1 MSRTIRLLL
10 WVALLNALI
19 AGCIAPTAQAPAAGG
34 GEAAAQFP
42 TKAIQIMAPASPGGG
57 WDTTARL
64 VAQHLSEG
72 KISPVPVEV
81 FNVPGAGG
89 TVGLAQ
95 LVSQN
100 NADPYTIMMMGR
112 VMIGAILTN
121 KSPVT
126 LDQTTPLARMTAE
139 YEAIVVNS
147 ASPYQTL
154 QDLIDAF
161 KADPKSLAWAG
172 GSAGGTDHILVGQI
186 AKAVG
191 VSPTDINYVA
201 YAGGGEAA
209 TSILANE
216 VGAGVSSVSEF
227 SEFVK
232 SGQMRM
238 LAVSSEKRLDIVAD
252 VPTLQEAGV
261 DVTLLNW
268 RGLVAPAG
276 ISAEE
281 RAALVDLLTKLNQSQ
296 AWQDVLA
303 SNGWDNVFLADGF
316 DEYLKEESATIGDVL
331 KEIGLVQ

>member
-1 MSRTIRLLL
+1 MSRTRHLLL
-10 WVALLNALI
+10 LCALLVALLAS
-19 AGCIAPTAQAPAAGG
+19 CVAPTAPAGG
-34 GEAAAQFP
+34 DAASAVQFP
-42 TKAIQIMAPASPGGG
+42 TKPIQIMAPANPGGG

-64 VAQHLSEG
+64 VAQHLVDG
-72 KISPVPVEV
+72 KISPTAVEV

-95 LVSQN
+95 LASQN
-100 NADPYTIMMMGR
+100 QGDAYTIMMMGR

-121 KSPVT
+121 NSPIT
-126 LDQTTPLARMTAE
+126 LKETTPLVRLTAE
-139 YEAIVVNS
+139 YEAIVVNT

-161 KADPKSLAWAG
+161 KADPKSIAWAG

-186 AKAVG
+186 AKLVG
-191 VSPTDINYVA
+191 IAPADINYVA

-209 TSILANE
+209 TAILANE
-216 VGAGVSSVSEF
+216 VAAGVSSVSEF
-227 SEFVK
+227 TEFVK

-238 LAVSSEKRLDIVAD
+238 LAVSSEKRLDLVAD

-281 RAALVDLLTKLNQSQ
+281 RAALVDLLTKLNESQ
-296 AWQDVLA
+296 AWKDELA
-303 SNGWDNVFLADGF
+303 ANGWDNVFLADGF
-316 DEYLKEESATIGDVL
+316 DAYLEEESATITAVL

>member
-1 MSRTIRLLL
+1 MSRTRHLLL
-10 WVALLNALI
+10 LCALLVALLAS
-19 AGCIAPTAQAPAAGG
+19 CVAPTAPAPAGG
-34 GEAAAQFP
+34 DAASAVQFP
-42 TKAIQIMAPASPGGG
+42 TKPIQIMAPANPGGG

-64 VAQHLSEG
+64 VAQHLVDG
-72 KISPVPVEV
+72 KISPTAVEV

-95 LVSQN
+95 LASQN
-100 NADPYTIMMMGR
+100 QGDAYTIMMMGR

-121 KSPVT
+121 NSPIT
-126 LDQTTPLARMTAE
+126 LKETTPLVRLTAE
-139 YEAIVVNS
+139 YEAIVVNT

-161 KADPKSLAWAG
+161 KADPKSIAWAG

-186 AKAVG
+186 AKLVG
-191 VSPTDINYVA
+191 IAPADINYVA

-209 TSILANE
+209 TAILANE
-216 VGAGVSSVSEF
+216 VAAGVSSVSEF
-227 SEFVK
+227 TEFVK

-238 LAVSSEKRLDIVAD
+238 LAVSSEKRLDLVAD

-281 RAALVDLLTKLNQSQ
+281 RAALVDLLTKLNESQ
-296 AWQDVLA
+296 AWKDELA
-303 SNGWDNVFLADGF
+303 ANGWDNVFLADGF
-316 DEYLKEESATIGDVL
+316 DAYLEEESATITAVL